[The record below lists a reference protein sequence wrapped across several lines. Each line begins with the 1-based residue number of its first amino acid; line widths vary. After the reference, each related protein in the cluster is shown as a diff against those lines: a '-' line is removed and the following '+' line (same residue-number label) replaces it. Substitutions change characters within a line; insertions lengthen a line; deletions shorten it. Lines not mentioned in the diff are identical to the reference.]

1 MTSSIQSLRELLGY
15 GTLRVQ
21 VVRLPHAIHLPSYQT
36 PGSAGMDIHATADAM
51 LWPGKTIVMPTGIRL
66 AIPAGYEG
74 QIRPRSGLAVRN
86 NITVLNAPGTIDSDF
101 RGEVAVILINH
112 GILRHQINR
121 GERIAQIVF
130 APVVR
135 ATLDVV
141 ETLDDTTRGEGGFGS
156 TGI

>member
-1 MTSSIQSLRELLGY
+1 
-15 GTLRVQ
+15 
-21 VVRLPHAIHLPSYQT
+21 
-36 PGSAGMDIHATADAM
+36 MDLHSTDDAM

-66 AIPAGYEG
+66 AIPSGYEG

-130 APVVR
+130 CPVVR
-135 ATLDVV
+135 VTLDVV

-156 TGI
+156 TGT